1 MKDYDIFKDIED
13 GVTTE
18 VIYAYRQGD
27 FGLHP
32 NANRGAATVDFSNGT
47 SATVRGVPSGF
58 EVDPACSHGTRKNT
72 LLLNVSCDHK
82 LGCGFEGADYIQAR
96 LSTTIVYVHG
106 RPAKKIRHLR
116 KFHQKIFLGLF

>member
-18 VIYAYRQGD
+18 VIYAYRQGN

-47 SATVRGVPSGF
+47 SSTVRGVASEF
-58 EVDPACSHGTRKNT
+58 EVDPARFHGIRK
-72 LLLNVSCDHK
+72 K
-82 LGCGFEGADYIQAR
+82 
-96 LSTTIVYVHG
+96 TTH
-106 RPAKKIRHLR
+106 
-116 KFHQKIFLGLF
+116 F